1 MPVEG
6 RGLGSGLTRDVVK
19 ERRLGNLA
27 TSASVQ
33 KLQTAL
39 HAKAKT
45 EAGYRFYALYDKIYR
60 EDILAHAYAQCC
72 SNKGAPGVDGQDF
85 PDIEAYG
92 VQRWLGELAI
102 ALKEETYRPDPI
114 RRVFIPKPNGKL
126 RPLGISTLRDRVCM
140 TAAMLVLDPIFE
152 ADLPPEQYAYRRG
165 RNAQQAVID
174 AEETL
179 YQGHLDVVDADLA
192 DYFGSIPHAD
202 LMRSL
207 ARRIVDSRVLHLIK
221 MWLECAVEETDDR
234 GRKKRTTEAKDSG
247 RGIPQGSPISPLLAN
262 LYMRRF
268 VLEWKR
274 RGLEKRLRSRIVTY
288 ADDLVI
294 LCRRGKAE
302 EALQRMREI
311 MARLKLTVNE
321 EKTRICKVP
330 EGEFDF
336 LGYTFGRMYK
346 RTTGQVYVGVRP
358 SKKSIRRMVEKI
370 HAMTTVST
378 TGQATTQMVEQLN
391 RTLRGWANYFN
402 VGTVRPAYRALD
414 NYTAVRLRRWLR
426 HKHKLR
432 RKRGGSYPLSHL
444 YGYFNLVRLTARG
457 RSQSWAKA

>member
-1 MPVEG
+1 
-6 RGLGSGLTRDVVK
+6 LGDLSTPK
-19 ERRLGNLA
+19 
-27 TSASVQ
+27 SVQ

-45 EAGYRFYALYDKIYR
+45 QAGYRFYALYDKIFR
-60 EDILAHAYAQCC
+60 EDILAHAYAQCR

-85 PDIEAYG
+85 SDVEAYG
-92 VQRWLGELAI
+92 VERWLGELAI
-102 ALKEETYRPDPI
+102 ALRQETYRPEPI
-114 RRVFIPKPNGKL
+114 RRVLIPKANGKL

-152 ADLPPEQYAYRRG
+152 ADLPSEQYAYRQG

-179 YQGHLDVVDADLA
+179 YHGHLDVVDADLA

-234 GRKKRTTEAKDSG
+234 GRKTRTTEAKDSG

-268 VLEWKR
+268 VLAWKR
-274 RGLEKRLRSRIVTY
+274 RGLEERLGSRIVTY

-294 LCRRGKAE
+294 LCRRGRAQ
-302 EALQRMREI
+302 EALQHLRAI

-321 EKTRICKVP
+321 DKTRICKVP

-346 RTTGQVYVGVRP
+346 RTTGQAYLGVRP

-370 HAMTTVST
+370 HAMTMVSG
-378 TGQATTQMVEQLN
+378 TGQATTQLVQQLN

-402 VGTVRPAYRALD
+402 VGTTRGAYRALD
-414 NYTAVRLRRWLR
+414 QYTVVRLRRWLR
-426 HKHKLR
+426 RKHNLR
-432 RKRGGSYPLSHL
+432 RKRGASYPLSHL
-444 YGYFNLVRLTARG
+444 YGHFGLVRLTQLGRG
-457 RSQSWAKA
+457 PSWVKA